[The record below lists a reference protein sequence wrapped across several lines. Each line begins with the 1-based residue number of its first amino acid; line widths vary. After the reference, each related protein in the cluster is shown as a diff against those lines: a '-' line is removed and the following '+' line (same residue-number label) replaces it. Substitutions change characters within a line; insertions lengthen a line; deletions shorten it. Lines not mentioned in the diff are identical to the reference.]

1 MSIAITITRLCHC
14 HHNMANY
21 KMCPRLP
28 KSKSSPLTPIQW
40 DKENAG
46 KIFAFPKLKIQFGA
60 DETQVGLL
68 PSQTSEVAEVTNFI
82 VAGSHEKWIWNY
94 FKTPLHIECFNKC
107 KKKRQTC
114 LKSRSFNFVA
124 SNSSMLLHS
133 CVVLYK
139 KKTCIINMTSNL
151 WSHTWIL

>member
-1 MSIAITITRLCHC
+1 MDIWKWRPKDTFEYLQLTLSSHKLTLVNSQCSGPLPPVARL
-14 HHNMANY
+14 
-21 KMCPRLP
+21 KRDKKIKSQGQS

-107 KKKRQTC
+107 KKKRH
-114 LKSRSFNFVA
+114 A
-124 SNSSMLLHS
+124 LLS
-133 CVVLYK
+133 TLLLAILECYYIVL
-139 KKTCIINMTSNL
+139 
-151 WSHTWIL
+151 